1 MELNQYL
8 SMVRRWSWLLI
19 LGLILGL
26 MIGLG
31 VSFLQT
37 PVYEA
42 NTRVIVS
49 RSTLQADSNNF
60 FFISDQQ
67 VTRTYIELLNTSSV
81 FDAASE
87 KLGYDVNPGQVK
99 ALQVTDTRIIRI
111 TVEDSDP
118 QRAADIANAMVN
130 ALIRQNELLEAGR
143 YSASDASL
151 QTQIEKVE
159 EQINSYQTN
168 LDNLSTKTVNE
179 QVGEVQAQMAP
190 LQEEV
195 TQIQQDIAALTPA
208 VSAERKAKVVELE
221 ARLGQI
227 QPLLQLYQQ
236 IYTNLVVLGNSGN
249 VGLNDTAT
257 LNRLQSTLELY
268 QQIYLNLINTREAIR
283 LARLQNTQSLAQ
295 IEAASIPLAPVR
307 PQPVNN
313 TLLAGLVGLMI
324 AGGIVFLIEYLD
336 DSVRSPEEIQQI
348 FGLPLIGFI
357 AEIQSFGNGEG
368 DVYVKRQPRSPVSEA
383 FRSLRTN
390 LEFSAIDKP
399 LRTLLITGAEV
410 GDGKTTVAV
419 NLASIIAQGGKKVLL
434 LDADLRRP
442 RVHRFL
448 GMPNK
453 VGLTDLF
460 RDTHQIDEVKFNY
473 DESNS
478 SSMSVISSG
487 SLPPNPAE
495 LLGTKKM
502 ESILDE
508 LASKAD
514 VVVIDSPPTLVAD
527 AQILASKVDGVL
539 IILTPGKTHMGA
551 LRSLH
556 QQLSKAGAHIVG
568 IVFNRIPR
576 NSEHY
581 YGGYSYYSPD
591 KRQNSQYLSD
601 DDLNVD
607 GGEKAAAPKTPLHS
621 FMSRFAK
628 LLSRAD

>member
-87 KLGYDVNPGQVK
+87 ELGYDVNPGQVK

-130 ALIRQNELLEAGR
+130 ALIQQNELLETGR
-143 YSASDASL
+143 YTASDASL

-195 TQIQQDIAALTPA
+195 TQIQQDLAALTPA

-295 IEAASIPLAPVR
+295 IEVAAVPQNPVR
-307 PQPVNN
+307 PLPLNN
-313 TLLAGLVGLMI
+313 TLLSGMIGLMV
-324 AGGIVFLIEYLD
+324 AAGIVFLIEYLD
-336 DSVRSPEEIQQI
+336 DTVKNPEEIQAL
-348 FGLPLIGFI
+348 FDLPL
-357 AEIQSFGNGEG
+357 
-368 DVYVKRQPRSPVSEA
+368 
-383 FRSLRTN
+383 
-390 LEFSAIDKP
+390 
-399 LRTLLITGAEV
+399 V
-410 GDGKTTVAV
+410 G
-419 NLASIIAQGGKKVLL
+419 
-434 LDADLRRP
+434 
-442 RVHRFL
+442 
-448 GMPNK
+448 
-453 VGLTDLF
+453 
-460 RDTHQIDEVKFNY
+460 
-473 DESNS
+473 
-478 SSMSVISSG
+478 
-487 SLPPNPAE
+487 
-495 LLGTKKM
+495 
-502 ESILDE
+502 
-508 LASKAD
+508 
-514 VVVIDSPPTLVAD
+514 
-527 AQILASKVDGVL
+527 
-539 IILTPGKTHMGA
+539 
-551 LRSLH
+551 
-556 QQLSKAGAHIVG
+556 
-568 IVFNRIPR
+568 
-576 NSEHY
+576 
-581 YGGYSYYSPD
+581 
-591 KRQNSQYLSD
+591 
-601 DDLNVD
+601 
-607 GGEKAAAPKTPLHS
+607 
-621 FMSRFAK
+621 
-628 LLSRAD
+628 